1 MKFKVNDL
9 IILLDAMHNNSFGLD
24 EDDQNLEEHGMY
36 PDKHIKAE
44 GLILKINNTHV
55 LVNVHNSKSER
66 NESNNIVLWY
76 PKEEVLKTKTLS
88 YEETL

>member
-9 IILLDAMHNNSFGLD
+9 IILLDARNNNSFDLD
-24 EDDQNLEEHGMY
+24 EDDQNLEVHGNY

-55 LVNVHNSKSER
+55 LVNVNNSKSQS
-66 NESNNIVLWY
+66 NKSNNIVLWY
-76 PKEEVLKTKTLS
+76 FKKDVLKTKTLS